1 MKTKFFTIIFIN
13 VVNFEWWL
21 KLVETNMMISLKEG
35 QSLYEKYKVEIK
47 KERLKNLKKIY
58 DLTDLQFSMLVI
70 NDIFFEKK

>member
-1 MKTKFFTIIFIN
+1 
-13 VVNFEWWL
+13 
-21 KLVETNMMISLKEG
+21 MMISLKEG